1 MARQIGSPHLA
12 ALHNVSISRSG
23 PKREQLS
30 PHTSYVLNINSEN
43 IPAKVSI
50 VVMQVT
56 ASATANL
63 KYKQFAH
70 KKLHI
75 LQFHIMQCFVSQMC
89 TNNLNQL

>member
-1 MARQIGSPHLA
+1 VARENGCTSLA

-30 PHTSYVLNINSEN
+30 PYTSYVLNINSEN

-50 VVMQVT
+50 VVMQITSCAIV
-56 ASATANL
+56 NL

-70 KKLHI
+70 KKLYI
-75 LQFHIMQCFVSQMC
+75 VQFNITQSGAWDGVVVKA
-89 TNNLNQL
+89 LR